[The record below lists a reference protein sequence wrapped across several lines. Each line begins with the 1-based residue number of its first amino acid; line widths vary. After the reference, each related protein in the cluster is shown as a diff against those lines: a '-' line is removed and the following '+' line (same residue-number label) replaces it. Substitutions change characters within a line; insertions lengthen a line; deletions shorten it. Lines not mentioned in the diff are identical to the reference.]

1 MRDYG
6 DRDDDR
12 ERWYDD
18 DFGPNRRGTWGQ
30 GPPHP
35 GWGQGGDRI
44 GQGGYR
50 AGRFSQSRYGY
61 GGGSNDRGWN
71 RDRPDWDHRESVFGG
86 YAGYGGY
93 GDGGGYGGYAENR
106 GSSGDDAYGG
116 GYGAF
121 GGGYG
126 GGGRWERG
134 GGRDAGSEGRGWRG
148 RYAGVGPKNYQ
159 RSDERIREDVNDSL
173 TSADLDASEI
183 DVEASQG
190 IVTLKGSVESR
201 TDKRHAEDIADRVPG
216 VRDVH
221 NELAIVEHAQSVVDK
236 AKEAVGVRD

>member
-12 ERWYDD
+12 ERWREDD
-18 DFGPNRRGTWGQ
+18 YGPDRRGTWGQ

-35 GWGQGGDRI
+35 GWGQGG
-44 GQGGYR
+44 YR
-50 AGRFSQSRYGY
+50 ADRFSQGRSGSGRSGY
-61 GGGSNDRGWN
+61 GRGWDRN
-71 RDRPDWDHRESVFGG
+71 RADWDHRESAFGG
-86 YAGYGGY
+86 YAGYSGY
-93 GDGGGYGGYAENR
+93 GDDGGYGGYAENR

-126 GGGRWERG
+126 GGGRWQRG
-134 GGRDAGSEGRGWRG
+134 DDRDAGAEGRGRRG

-216 VRDVH
+216 VKDVH